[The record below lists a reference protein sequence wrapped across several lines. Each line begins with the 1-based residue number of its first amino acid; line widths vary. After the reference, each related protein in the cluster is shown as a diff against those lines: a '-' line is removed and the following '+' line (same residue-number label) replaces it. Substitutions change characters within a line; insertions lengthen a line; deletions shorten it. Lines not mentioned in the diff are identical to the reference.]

1 MNFFRENIWRIDKH
15 CVSLDIERTKKK
27 KIMKPEEKL
36 QTKSI
41 SDLKAI
47 MDYLKERM
55 DRATRMGKGWEF
67 ETLFNMRET
76 VEGVMVDKMKSVG
89 LTVER

>member
-1 MNFFRENIWRIDKH
+1 
-15 CVSLDIERTKKK
+15 
-27 KIMKPEEKL
+27 MKLEEKL

-55 DRATRMGKGWEF
+55 DRATRMGNRWEF

-89 LTVER
+89 LTIEK

>member
-1 MNFFRENIWRIDKH
+1 
-15 CVSLDIERTKKK
+15 
-27 KIMKPEEKL
+27 MKLEEKL
-36 QTKSI
+36 QGKSI

-55 DRATRMGKGWEF
+55 DRATRLSKGWEF
-67 ETLFNMRET
+67 ETLFNMREI
-76 VEGVMVDKMKSVG
+76 VEGVMVDKMKGMG

>member
-1 MNFFRENIWRIDKH
+1 
-15 CVSLDIERTKKK
+15 
-27 KIMKPEEKL
+27 MKLEEKL
-36 QTKSI
+36 QGESI

-67 ETLFNMRET
+67 ETLFNMREI
-76 VEGVMVDKMKSVG
+76 VEGVMVNKMKSAG
-89 LTVER
+89 LTIEK

>member
-1 MNFFRENIWRIDKH
+1 
-15 CVSLDIERTKKK
+15 
-27 KIMKPEEKL
+27 MKLEEKL
-36 QTKSI
+36 QVKSI

-55 DRATRMGKGWEF
+55 DRSTRMGKGWEF

-76 VEGVMVDKMKSVG
+76 VEGVMVDKMRSVG
-89 LTVER
+89 LTIEK

>member
-1 MNFFRENIWRIDKH
+1 
-15 CVSLDIERTKKK
+15 
-27 KIMKPEEKL
+27 MKLEEKL
-36 QTKSI
+36 QAKSI

-67 ETLFNMRET
+67 ETLFNMREI
-76 VEGVMVDKMKSVG
+76 VEGVMVDKMKGVG
-89 LTVER
+89 LTIEK

>member
-1 MNFFRENIWRIDKH
+1 
-15 CVSLDIERTKKK
+15 
-27 KIMKPEEKL
+27 MKLEEKL

-41 SDLKAI
+41 SDLKAT

-89 LTVER
+89 LTIEK

>member
-1 MNFFRENIWRIDKH
+1 
-15 CVSLDIERTKKK
+15 
-27 KIMKPEEKL
+27 MKLEEKL

-55 DRATRMGKGWEF
+55 DRSTRMGKGWEF

-89 LTVER
+89 LTIEK

>member
-1 MNFFRENIWRIDKH
+1 
-15 CVSLDIERTKKK
+15 
-27 KIMKPEEKL
+27 MKLEEKL
-36 QTKSI
+36 QVKSI

-55 DRATRMGKGWEF
+55 DRATRLGKGWEF
-67 ETLFNMRET
+67 ETLFNMRKT

-89 LTVER
+89 LTVEK

>member
-1 MNFFRENIWRIDKH
+1 
-15 CVSLDIERTKKK
+15 
-27 KIMKPEEKL
+27 MKLEEKL
-36 QTKSI
+36 QVKSI

-55 DRATRMGKGWEF
+55 DRATRLGKGWEF

-76 VEGVMVDKMKSVG
+76 VEGVLVDKMKGVG

>member
-1 MNFFRENIWRIDKH
+1 
-15 CVSLDIERTKKK
+15 
-27 KIMKPEEKL
+27 MKLEEKL

-47 MDYLKERM
+47 MDYLKERI

-89 LTVER
+89 LTIEK

>member
-1 MNFFRENIWRIDKH
+1 
-15 CVSLDIERTKKK
+15 
-27 KIMKPEEKL
+27 MKNEKETMKLEEKL
-36 QTKSI
+36 QVKSI

-55 DRATRMGKGWEF
+55 DRATRMGNGWEF
-67 ETLFNMRET
+67 ETLFNMREI

-89 LTVER
+89 LTVEK

>member
-1 MNFFRENIWRIDKH
+1 
-15 CVSLDIERTKKK
+15 
-27 KIMKPEEKL
+27 MKLEEKL

-55 DRATRMGKGWEF
+55 DRATRLGKGWEF

-76 VEGVMVDKMKSVG
+76 VEGVMVDKMKGVG
-89 LTVER
+89 LTVEK

>member
-1 MNFFRENIWRIDKH
+1 
-15 CVSLDIERTKKK
+15 
-27 KIMKPEEKL
+27 MKLEEKL

-47 MDYLKERM
+47 MDYLKERI
-55 DRATRMGKGWEF
+55 DRATRLGKGREF
-67 ETLFNMRET
+67 ETLFNMREIVKI
-76 VEGVMVDKMKSVG
+76 VEGVLVDKIKSTG

>member
-1 MNFFRENIWRIDKH
+1 
-15 CVSLDIERTKKK
+15 
-27 KIMKPEEKL
+27 MKPEEKL

-55 DRATRMGKGWEF
+55 DRSTRMGKGWEF

-76 VEGVMVDKMKSVG
+76 VEGVMVDKMRSVG

>member
-1 MNFFRENIWRIDKH
+1 
-15 CVSLDIERTKKK
+15 
-27 KIMKPEEKL
+27 MKPEEKL

-76 VEGVMVDKMKSVG
+76 VEGVMVDKMRGVG
-89 LTVER
+89 LTIEK

>member
-1 MNFFRENIWRIDKH
+1 
-15 CVSLDIERTKKK
+15 
-27 KIMKPEEKL
+27 MKLEEKL
-36 QTKSI
+36 QGKSI

-55 DRATRMGKGWEF
+55 DRATRLGKGWEF
-67 ETLFNMRET
+67 ETLFNMREIVKI
-76 VEGVMVDKMKSVG
+76 VEGVMVDKIKSTG

>member
-1 MNFFRENIWRIDKH
+1 
-15 CVSLDIERTKKK
+15 
-27 KIMKPEEKL
+27 MKLEEKL
-36 QTKSI
+36 QVKSI

-55 DRATRMGKGWEF
+55 DRATRLGKGWEF

-89 LTVER
+89 LTIEKQEGV